1 MSDIQYI
8 IVGGFPRS
16 GKSTFVSYCREILGE
31 NYTLDISTV
40 DLVKSLAIKAGWD
53 GTKTPK
59 NRKFLSDLKQLLI
72 EWNDVPYKDVIKTA
86 QNKREELDTYGIT
99 HTLYVF
105 IQCREPEEIQ
115 KFVDRVGAHTVFI
128 SREDHEIPT
137 NESDITT
144 YKYDYET
151 TIFNNGDLT
160 QLKSSA
166 QSYINEKSEE

>member
-1 MSDIQYI
+1 MSNIQYI

-40 DLVKSLAIKAGWD
+40 DLVKSLAVKAGWD

-72 EWNDVPYKDVIKTA
+72 EWDDIPYKDVIKTA
-86 QNKREELDTYGIT
+86 QNKREDLDAYGIT
-99 HTLYVF
+99 HTLYVV
-105 IQCREPEEIQ
+105 ISLS
-115 KFVDRVGAHTVFI
+115 FVGI
-128 SREDHEIPT
+128 SWSSREINTVCAPTLST

-151 TIFNNGDLT
+151 TIFNNGDLM

-166 QSYINEKSEE
+166 QSYITSIT

>member
-16 GKSTFVSYCREILGE
+16 GKSTFVSYCKEIIGE
-31 NYTLDISTV
+31 NYMLDISTV
-40 DLVKSLAIKAGWD
+40 DLVKHLAALAGWD

-72 EWNDVPYKDVIKTA
+72 EWDDVPYKDVIRTA
-86 QNKREELDTYGIT
+86 QNARTDLDAYGVN

-105 IQCREPEEIQ
+105 VQCREPEEIQ

-128 SREDHEIPT
+128 SRKDHETPT

-144 YKYDYET
+144 RRYNYEA
-151 TIFNNGDLT
+151 TIFNDGDLD
-160 QLKSSA
+160 QLKLCA
-166 QSYINEKSEE
+166 QAYVKSLN

>member
-1 MSDIQYI
+1 M
-8 IVGGFPRS
+8 
-16 GKSTFVSYCREILGE
+16 
-31 NYTLDISTV
+31 DISTV
-40 DLVKSLAIKAGWD
+40 DLVKSLAVKAGWD

-72 EWNDVPYKDVIKTA
+72 EWDDIPYKDVIKTA
-86 QNKREELDTYGIT
+86 QNKREDLDAYGIT

-115 KFVDRVGAHTVFI
+115 KFVDRVGAHTVFV

-137 NESDITT
+137 NESDIAT

-151 TIFNNGDLT
+151 TIFNNGDLM

-166 QSYINEKSEE
+166 QSYITSIT

>member
-16 GKSTFVSYCREILGE
+16 GKSTFVSYCKEIIGE

-40 DLVKSLAIKAGWD
+40 DLVKHLAALAGWD

-72 EWNDVPYKDVIKTA
+72 EWDDVPYKDVIRTA
-86 QNKREELDTYGIT
+86 QNARTDLDAYGVN

-105 IQCREPEEIQ
+105 VQCREPEEIQ

-144 YKYDYET
+144 YKYNYET
-151 TIFNNGDLT
+151 TIFNDGDLD
-160 QLKSSA
+160 QLKLCA
-166 QSYINEKSEE
+166 QAYVKSLN

>member
-16 GKSTFVSYCREILGE
+16 GKSTFVSYCKEIIGE

-40 DLVKSLAIKAGWD
+40 DLVKHLAALAGWD

-72 EWNDVPYKDVIKTA
+72 EWDDVPYKDVIRTA
-86 QNKREELDTYGIT
+86 QNARTDLDAYGVN

-105 IQCREPEEIQ
+105 VQCREPEEIQ

-128 SREDHEIPT
+128 SRKDHETPT
-137 NESDITT
+137 NESDIATRR
-144 YKYDYET
+144 YNYEA
-151 TIFNNGDLT
+151 TIFNDGDLD
-160 QLKSSA
+160 QLKLCA
-166 QSYINEKSEE
+166 QAYVKSLN

>member
-1 MSDIQYI
+1 MSNIQYI

-16 GKSTFVSYCREILGE
+16 GKSTFVSYCKEIIGE

-40 DLVKSLAIKAGWD
+40 DLVKHLAALAGWD

-72 EWNDVPYKDVIKTA
+72 EWDDVPYKDVIRTA
-86 QNKREELDTYGIT
+86 QNARDELDAYGVN

-105 IQCREPEEIQ
+105 VQCREPEEIQ
-115 KFVDRVGAHTVFI
+115 KFVDRVGAHTVFV
-128 SREDHEIPT
+128 SREDHEMPT

-144 YKYDYET
+144 YKYNYET
-151 TIFNNGDLT
+151 TIFNNGDLD
-160 QLKSSA
+160 QLKLCA
-166 QSYINEKSEE
+166 QSYISSIT